1 MLNFLLNMEYKK
13 INLRKFR
20 QELTQVKDSGQAY
33 QVLER
38 GKPLAYFI
46 PTKYQVDIKK
56 KTSQKDYEKILNDL
70 IGVVKMTNEEK
81 KNFDPDEIYRK
92 ALEDKYLK

>member
-20 QELTQVKDSGQAY
+20 HDLTKVKDSGQAY
-33 QVLER
+33 EVLER

-46 PTKYQVDIKK
+46 PTTYQIDIKK
-56 KTSQKDYEKILNDL
+56 KTSKKDFEKILNDV
-70 IGVVKMTNEEK
+70 IGAVKMTDEEK
-81 KNFDPDEIYRK
+81 KDFDPDAIYRK